1 MTLRSKCLVGMLLA
15 LVAAGTASFAQEDNA
30 AVQTAM
36 DKMLAAATKGDT
48 AALTAMLHEGF
59 AGAVVTTFGSPTVC
73 DRDAFVKAVIEQ
85 ATGAP
90 AGLTVKLDTTETS
103 GSLTF
108 VKASVPVFG
117 TQGPAFWAVLTE
129 QGENLVGVAAVL
141 DMEPTRTTDAV
152 KERQSQELEE
162 VLAGAMNFKEK
173 GFAGLVDYLSPEACI
188 LGLDMNG
195 VLNTVAGRDKVE
207 GMVGGIPLPESV
219 SLSNQKVEQ
228 GYGLA
233 SASMDLD
240 LTMGGFT
247 MKVKASAYLAK
258 TKDGWKVFA
267 ATMIP
272 QQG

>member
-1 MTLRSKCLVGMLLA
+1 MTLRSKCLVGVLLA
-15 LVAAGTASFAQEDNA
+15 LLAAGTASFAQDDNA
-30 AVQTAM
+30 AVQAAM
-36 DKMLAAATKGDT
+36 DKMLAAATKGDAT
-48 AALTAMLHEGF
+48 ALTGMLHESF
-59 AGAVVTTFGSPTVC
+59 AGAVVTAFGDPTVYG
-73 DRDAFVKAVIEQ
+73 RDAFAKAAIEQ

-90 AGLTVKLDTTETS
+90 AGLTVKLDTVEAS

-117 TQGPAFWAVLTE
+117 TQGPAFWAVLAK
-129 QGENLVGVAAVL
+129 QGEDLVGVSAVL

-152 KERQSQELEE
+152 KEEQSQELEE

-173 GFAGLVDYLSPEACI
+173 GFAGLVDYLSPDACI

-195 VLNTVAGRDKVE
+195 VLNTVAGRDRVE

-219 SLSNQKVEQ
+219 SLSNQKLEQ
-228 GYGLA
+228 AFGLGA
-233 SASMDLD
+233 ATMDVD
-240 LTMGGFT
+240 LTMGGFA
-247 MKVKASAYLAK
+247 MKVKAATYLAK

-267 ATMIP
+267 AVMVP